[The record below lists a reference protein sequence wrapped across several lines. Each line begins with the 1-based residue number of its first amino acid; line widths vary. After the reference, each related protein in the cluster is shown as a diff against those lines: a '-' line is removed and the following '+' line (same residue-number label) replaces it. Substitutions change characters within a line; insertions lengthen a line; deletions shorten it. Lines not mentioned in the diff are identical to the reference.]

1 MTSCVKR
8 CTEASTAAQGF
19 LDDAVPAL
27 PLCGV
32 RRRRREREKGESE
45 GESER
50 EREKGERIG
59 FLILFQ
65 FLFHS
70 VVSISYFWTRF
81 RVNLQF
87 NRFV

>member
-27 PLCGV
+27 PLCGM

-45 GESER
+45 GER

-59 FLILFQ
+59 FMILLQ

-70 VVSISYFWTRF
+70 IVSISYFWSF